1 MFARLV
7 QLFLKEDL
15 DVFPYYFDSHL
26 DRIPPIVGF
35 VDEGYALLAAGDGGA
50 PTSCGTYG

>member
-1 MFARLV
+1 M